1 MKTWNNWRLAKE
13 EKGNT
18 LILVLIVILLFSSI
32 GLSMIQSSLNSVS
45 LSDGEVKEQSA
56 YYIAES
62 GITYTLD
69 QIQQALDEVED
80 LNKITDEQYYN
91 YVNANILTGTQPR
104 VFSSFEKQKG
114 IQPMAMVTVK
124 MSNVSS
130 DRTVRDYIITS
141 TGQVGER
148 KKTLQTSY
156 SLDLERKP
164 GPTLPSNLG
173 IYSKGKMKLANGV
186 VTGNILLESNAQN
199 MLEVTGN
206 PTINGAVYTL
216 PSSHSKTILAPNWW
230 LDQKRPIIYKEDF
243 NLGLTLPDFPSA
255 NDFNYK
261 IIPDTTFKAGSSQYQ
276 VISKGNINISNWIV
290 SDYELILDQDYKVND
305 INLSSNYRL
314 TINVKDKDVSLYVNS
329 IQGIGHLDVKS
340 QPGGSLTIYL
350 ADNISL
356 NGHVNESD
364 GNDLFIYIG
373 PSNGQTKLVKSSGY
387 GKFNASIYAKDA
399 NLEFVGS
406 ASLNGS
412 ILSGGQN
419 VKVTGATQINA
430 PKKLIFA
437 PNAHVEIIE
446 GGTVNG
452 GIVSD
457 TFTISGGAKVNAAS
471 IELDDLPFF
480 GEASSETNLIVKKG
494 TVREITNP

>member
-1 MKTWNNWRLAKE
+1 MKIRSKWRLINE
-13 EKGNT
+13 ETGNT
-18 LILVLIVILLFSSI
+18 LILVLIVILLFSAI

-69 QIQQALDEVED
+69 QIQQALDSVED
-80 LNKITDEQYYN
+80 LSKMTDEQYFA
-91 YVNANILTGTQPR
+91 YVDANILTGSQPR
-104 VFSSFEKQKG
+104 MITSFEKQKNV
-114 IQPMAMVTVK
+114 QPVAMVTVK
-124 MSNVSS
+124 MSNISL
-130 DRTVRDYIITS
+130 DRTMRDYIITS

-156 SLDLERKP
+156 SLDLERSS
-164 GPTLPSNLG
+164 GPSLPSNLG
-173 IYSKGKMKLANGV
+173 IYSRGKMKLANGV
-186 VTGNILLESNAQN
+186 VTGNILLESDAQN
-199 MLEVTGN
+199 ILEVTGN
-206 PTINGAVYTL
+206 PTVNGAVYTL
-216 PSSHSKTILAPNWW
+216 PSSHSQTILAPNWW
-230 LDQKRPIIYKEDF
+230 LDQKPPKIYKESF
-243 NLGLTLPDFPSA
+243 NLGLTLPDFPAASKF
-255 NDFNYK
+255 DYK
-261 IIPDTTFKAGSSQYQ
+261 MIPDTTFKAGSSQYK
-276 VISKGNINISNWIV
+276 VISKGNIDISNWIV
-290 SDYELILDQDYKVND
+290 SDYELILDQNYKVND
-305 INLSSNYRL
+305 IKLSSNYRL
-314 TINVKDKDVSLYVNS
+314 TINVKDKDISLYVNS

-364 GNDLFIYIG
+364 GNDLFMYIG

-406 ASLNGS
+406 ASMNGS
-412 ILSGGQN
+412 ILSGGKN
-419 VKVTGATQINA
+419 VKVTGGTQINV

-471 IELDDLPFF
+471 IALEELPFF
-480 GEASSETNLIVKKG
+480 EESNAETNVIVKKSA
-494 TVREITNP
+494 VREIHNP